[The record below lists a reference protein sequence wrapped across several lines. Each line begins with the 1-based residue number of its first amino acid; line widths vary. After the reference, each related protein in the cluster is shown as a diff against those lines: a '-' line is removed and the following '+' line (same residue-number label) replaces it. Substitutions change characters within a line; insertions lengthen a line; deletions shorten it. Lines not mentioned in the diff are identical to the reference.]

1 MAKVL
6 SEQEF
11 RDCVR
16 PLQGMPVSLAW
27 KGYGSAV
34 FLELGQLLP
43 PEGIR
48 ARHERGEACLAIAWD
63 WRVENASSVLFG
75 SSDSGPEIE
84 AGILGLQ

>member
-1 MAKVL
+1 
-6 SEQEF
+6 
-11 RDCVR
+11 
-16 PLQGMPVSLAW
+16 MPVSLAW

-43 PEGIR
+43 PEGER
-48 ARHERGEACLAIAWD
+48 ARHERGEACLAIEWD
-63 WRVENASSVLFG
+63 WRVEKTSSVLFG